1 MNWGTLALARLEKGQ
16 IYVKYISASVSAWT
30 CFWLSTI
37 CTLLLD
43 PGSPYDRFY
52 IRVLN
57 LSCTQKPARVS
68 LSMGSLFLSFI
79 ISEQSFG
86 TQSYKLQEYADVF
99 IQLIQHRKTKIIN
112 LGWAHTLRFSHF
124 PLFLVYDIWL
134 LHFFVQLACI
144 TETWF
149 CNPLC
154 QLIELFFEGHYT
166 VKAPWEQ

>member
-30 CFWLSTI
+30 CFWLTTI

-112 LGWAHTLRFSHF
+112 WDGHTLYVFHISHCSLCMTSGCF
-124 PLFLVYDIWL
+124 TFLFNLPASQRRD
-134 LHFFVQLACI
+134 FATPCA
-144 TETWF
+144 
-149 CNPLC
+149 N
-154 QLIELFFEGHYT
+154 
-166 VKAPWEQ
+166 